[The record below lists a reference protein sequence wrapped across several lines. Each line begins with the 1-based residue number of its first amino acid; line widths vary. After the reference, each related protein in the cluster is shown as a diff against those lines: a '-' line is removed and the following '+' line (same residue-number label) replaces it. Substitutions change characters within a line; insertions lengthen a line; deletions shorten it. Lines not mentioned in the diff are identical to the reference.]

1 MFGLGDLHAAMVDGG
16 MGVYGCEVR
25 GDVEDA
31 LGELPRLTRS
41 YLLRVEGGAPQA
53 LRVAPTPHP

>member
-16 MGVYGCEVR
+16 KGVYGCEVR

-31 LGELPRLTRS
+31 LGELTRLEEWGF
-41 YLLRVEGGAPQA
+41 LLHCSTMP
-53 LRVAPTPHP
+53 VAICYG